1 MMPLTTTDAQV
12 IKFINTPKL
21 PASLFENAQPIPIS
35 VLKVADNQAT
45 ILMAG
50 RQIQTQTTIPLVA
63 GQQLSAQPEMVN
75 GQVQLKLIPNSDN
88 KNNKNANLST
98 QTNAAQNNSASTTNT
113 THLLKILSA
122 PQTINT
128 LLASN
133 QALSA
138 QVVSSNG
145 NQANL
150 LIAGQTLRIQSTNN
164 LATGQTLNLAPDTV
178 DGELHL
184 RILPN
189 SPQTQQPTTQNKDTS
204 LPNWTSTLP
213 SAAKEALGSLKTSLP
228 TQTSMNELM
237 RSLTQA
243 LPNLLSPNSEGKTS
257 LSTSWQSF
265 LSAALTTSPAPTAEK
280 VQQSV
285 IDFNAKLSDNKINSN
300 SVTNNNNNN
309 NTSSSEWKKDLIG
322 LINNPQTPL
331 AEKQIAQGILAKSE
345 QTQQIQNLHQMAGQA
360 VLLQE
365 IPINTAQGLDNFTLE
380 IDVPKPETPEQERQW
395 KIFIQLQLPEGDFT
409 SRVQMDKDLNVRL
422 QLWGDND
429 ALSRSLQAQAP
440 ALKAALQE
448 QGLTVESLIVA
459 QGKPA
464 SRTEQP
470 PWHQPLVD
478 VHG

>member
-1 MMPLTTTDAQV
+1 MMPLSTTDVQV
-12 IKFINTPKL
+12 LKLLNTPKL
-21 PASLFENAQPIPIS
+21 PTSLFDKAQPIAIS

-50 RQIQTQTTIPLVA
+50 RQIQTQTTVPLTV

-75 GQVQLKLIPNSDN
+75 GQLQLKLIPNPN
-88 KNNKNANLST
+88 T
-98 QTNAAQNNSASTTNT
+98 STTNLQQQT
-113 THLLKILSA
+113 AQA
-122 PQTINT
+122 P
-128 LLASN
+128 A
-133 QALSA
+133 A
-138 QVVSSNG
+138 QPKDSSLPLWT
-145 NQANL
+145 NL
-150 LIAGQTLRIQSTNN
+150 LPRG
-164 LATGQTLNLAPDTV
+164 
-178 DGELHL
+178 
-184 RILPN
+184 
-189 SPQTQQPTTQNKDTS
+189 
-204 LPNWTSTLP
+204 
-213 SAAKEALGSLKTSLP
+213 AKEALGSLKTSLP
-228 TQTSMNELM
+228 TQTPMNELM

-243 LPNLLSPNSEGKTS
+243 LPNLLSPNREGKTS

-265 LSAALTTSPAPTAEK
+265 LSAALTTSPAPTAES

-285 IDFNAKLSDNKINSN
+285 IDFNPKLSDNKINSN
-300 SVTNNNNNN
+300 PIA
-309 NTSSSEWKKDLIG
+309 NTSTNTSEWKKDLIS

-331 AEKQIAQGILAKSE
+331 AEKQIAQGILAKNE

-365 IPINTAQGLDNFTLE
+365 IPINTAQGLNNFTLE
-380 IDVPKPETPEQERQW
+380 IDIPKPETPEQERQW

-409 SRVQMDKDLNVRL
+409 SRIQMDKDLNVRL

-429 ALSRSLQAQAP
+429 ALSEYIHAQAP
-440 ALKAALQE
+440 TLKAALQE

>member
-1 MMPLTTTDAQV
+1 MMPLSTTDVQV
-12 IKFINTPKL
+12 LKLLNTPKL
-21 PASLFENAQPIPIS
+21 PTSLFDNAQPIAIS

-50 RQIQTQTTIPLVA
+50 RQIQTQTTIPLTV

-75 GQVQLKLIPNSDN
+75 GQLQLKLIPNPN
-88 KNNKNANLST
+88 T
-98 QTNAAQNNSASTTNT
+98 STTNLQQQT
-113 THLLKILSA
+113 AQATAAQQVTNNNSNPTQLLKILNA
-122 PQTINT
+122 PQTITNLFST
-128 LLASN
+128 A
-133 QALSA
+133 QATPA
-138 QVVSSNG
+138 QVLSTNG

-150 LIAGQTLRIQSTNN
+150 LIAGQTLRTQSN
-164 LATGQTLNLAPDTV
+164 ATLSAGQILSLVPEEV
-178 DGELHL
+178 DGELQL
-184 RILPN
+184 RMLPN
-189 SPQTQQPTTQNKDTS
+189 SIQGQAPAAQPKDSS
-204 LPNWTSTLP
+204 LPLWTNLLP
-213 SAAKEALGSLKTSLP
+213 RGAKEALGSLKTSLP
-228 TQTSMNELM
+228 TQTPMNELM

-265 LSAALTTSPAPTAEK
+265 LSAALTTSPAPTAER

-285 IDFNAKLSDNKINSN
+285 IDFNPKLSDNKINSN
-300 SVTNNNNNN
+300 PIA
-309 NTSSSEWKKDLIG
+309 NTSTNTSEWKKDLIS

-331 AEKQIAQGILAKSE
+331 AEKQLAQGILAKNE

-380 IDVPKPETPEQERQW
+380 IDVPKPDTPEQERQW

>member
-1 MMPLTTTDAQV
+1 MMPLSTTDVQV
-12 IKFINTPKL
+12 LKLLNTPKL
-21 PASLFENAQPIPIS
+21 PTSLFDKAQPIAIS

-50 RQIQTQTTIPLVA
+50 RQIQTQTTVPLTV

-75 GQVQLKLIPNSDN
+75 GQLQLKLIPNPN
-88 KNNKNANLST
+88 T
-98 QTNAAQNNSASTTNT
+98 STTNLQQQT
-113 THLLKILSA
+113 AQA
-122 PQTINT
+122 P
-128 LLASN
+128 A
-133 QALSA
+133 A
-138 QVVSSNG
+138 QPKDSSLPLWT
-145 NQANL
+145 NL
-150 LIAGQTLRIQSTNN
+150 LPRG
-164 LATGQTLNLAPDTV
+164 
-178 DGELHL
+178 
-184 RILPN
+184 
-189 SPQTQQPTTQNKDTS
+189 
-204 LPNWTSTLP
+204 
-213 SAAKEALGSLKTSLP
+213 AKEALGSLKTSLP
-228 TQTSMNELM
+228 TQTPMNELM

-243 LPNLLSPNSEGKTS
+243 LPNLLSPNREGKTS

-265 LSAALTTSPAPTAEK
+265 LSAALTTSPAPTAER

-285 IDFNAKLSDNKINSN
+285 IDFNPKLSDNKINSN
-300 SVTNNNNNN
+300 PIA
-309 NTSSSEWKKDLIG
+309 NTSTNTSEWKKDLIS

-331 AEKQIAQGILAKSE
+331 AEKQIAQGILAKNE

-380 IDVPKPETPEQERQW
+380 IDIPKPETPEQERQW

-409 SRVQMDKDLNVRL
+409 SRIQMDKDLNVRL

-429 ALSRSLQAQAP
+429 ALSEYIHAQAP
-440 ALKAALQE
+440 TLKAALQE

>member
-1 MMPLTTTDAQV
+1 MMPLSTTDVQV
-12 IKFINTPKL
+12 IKLVNTPKL
-21 PASLFENAQPIPIS
+21 PASLFENAQPIAIS
-35 VLKVADNQAT
+35 VLKATDNQAT

-50 RQIQTQTTIPLVA
+50 RQIQTQTTIPLVV

-75 GQVQLKLIPNSDN
+75 GQLQLKLIPNNDA
-88 KNNKNANLST
+88 KNTNNATLAT
-98 QTNAAQNNSASTTNT
+98 QTTAAQNNNTAASNPAQ
-113 THLLKILSA
+113 LLKILSA
-122 PQTINT
+122 PPAINT
-128 LLASN
+128 LLTSN

-138 QVVSSNG
+138 QVISTSG
-145 NQANL
+145 NQANI
-150 LIAGQTLRIQSTNN
+150 LIAGQTLRAQSTSN
-164 LATGQTLNLAPDTV
+164 LTVGQTLSLTPEKI
-178 DGELHL
+178 DGEVQL
-184 RILPN
+184 RILP
-189 SPQTQQPTTQNKDTS
+189 SLPQTQPSTLPNKDTS
-204 LPNWTSTLP
+204 LPTWTNGLP
-213 SAAKEALGSLKTSLP
+213 NSAKEALGSLKTSLP
-228 TQTSMNELM
+228 TQTPMNELM

-243 LPNLLSPNSEGKTS
+243 LPNLLSANGEGKTS

-285 IDFNAKLSDNKINSN
+285 IDFNPKLSDNKINSN
-300 SVTNNNNNN
+300 PVTNNNNNS
-309 NTSSSEWKKDLIG
+309 SSSEWKKDLIS

-380 IDVPKPETPEQERQW
+380 IDVPKPNTPDEERQW

-409 SRVQMDKDLNVRL
+409 SRIQMDKDLNVRL

-429 ALSRSLQAQAP
+429 QLSSSLQAQAP
-440 ALKAALQE
+440 NLRTALQE
-448 QGLTVESLIVA
+448 QGLMVESLIIA
-459 QGKPA
+459 QGKPP

-470 PWHQPLVD
+470 PWQQPLVD
-478 VHG
+478 IHG

>member
-1 MMPLTTTDAQV
+1 MMPLSTTDVQV
-12 IKFINTPKL
+12 LKLLNTPKL
-21 PASLFENAQPIPIS
+21 PASLFDNAQPINIR
-35 VLKVADNQAT
+35 VLKVVDNQAT

-50 RQIQTQTTIPLVA
+50 RQIQTQTAIPLTA
-63 GQQLSAQPEMVN
+63 GQQLSAQPEMIN
-75 GQVQLKLIPNSDN
+75 GQLQLKLVPNRETNPTPQQTAQAAATQQTPS
-88 KNNKNANLST
+88 NN
-98 QTNAAQNNSASTTNT
+98 NT
-113 THLLKILSA
+113 TQHLKILNA
-122 PQTINT
+122 PQSITSFLTAGQTI
-128 LLASN
+128 A
-133 QALSA
+133 A
-138 QVVSSNG
+138 QVLSTNG
-145 NQANL
+145 SQANL
-150 LIAGQTLRIQSTNN
+150 LIAGQTLRTQNN
-164 LATGQTLNLAPDTV
+164 ATLTAGHTINLLPEEI
-178 DGELHL
+178 DGELQL

-189 SPQTQQPTTQNKDTS
+189 SNQGQQITAQQPKDTS
-204 LPNWTSTLP
+204 LPTWTSSLP
-213 SAAKEALGSLKTSLP
+213 RSAKEALGSLKASLP

-243 LPNLLSPNSEGKTS
+243 LPNLLSPNGENKTN

-285 IDFNAKLSDNKINSN
+285 IDFNPKLSDNKINSN
-300 SVTNNNNNN
+300 PVTSNNNNAN
-309 NTSSSEWKKDLIG
+309 SSEWKKDLIS

-380 IDVPKPETPEQERQW
+380 IDVPKPETPEEERQW

-409 SRVQMDKDLNVRL
+409 SRIQMDKDLNVRL

-429 ALSRSLQAQAP
+429 ALSGNIHAQAP

-459 QGKPA
+459 QGKPP